1 MAAGRWRALGEL
13 MVTTV
18 DAIFFGDGARD
29 QAVAVDG
36 LGEESDDVLRC
47 EAWNLPAE
55 IGRAHV

>member
-47 EAWNLPAE
+47 E